1 MDEELSTLE
10 AMGYTA
16 DQMRK
21 AYRLAPT
28 SVILAKWKRD
38 ALIEQYGLE
47 EVEAGEQRWNIQWVD
62 SWVEV
67 SDYVDES

>member
-10 AMGYTA
+10 AMGYMA

-21 AYRLAPT
+21 AYRLSEQ
-28 SVILAKWKRD
+28 SVIVAKWKRE

-47 EVEAGEQRWNIQWVD
+47 QVEAAEQRWNIQWVD
-62 SWVEV
+62 SWAEV
-67 SDYVDES
+67 SQ